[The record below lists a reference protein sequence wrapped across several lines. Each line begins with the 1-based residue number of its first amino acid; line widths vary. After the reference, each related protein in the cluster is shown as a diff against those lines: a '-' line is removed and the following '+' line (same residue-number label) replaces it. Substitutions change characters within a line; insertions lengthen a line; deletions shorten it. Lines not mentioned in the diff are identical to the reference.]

1 MVRRLGRGRVPKRH
15 FRCSQLIRSL
25 RKEENLMTVRAG
37 SLDGRESND
46 EKSTAWLGEF
56 AEQVEKFCGASA
68 HEAMTIA
75 DGIRRISGERLEQA
89 FQAVRVKLGGRDRL
103 EGEPDDG
110 FILREKVRTLHLTN
124 TLETWSQHTI
134 SPPEIRL

>member
-1 MVRRLGRGRVPKRH
+1 
-15 FRCSQLIRSL
+15 
-25 RKEENLMTVRAG
+25 MTVRAG

-46 EKSTAWLGEF
+46 EINSAWFGEF

-89 FQAVRVKLGGRDRL
+89 IQAVRAKMSGRDRL
-103 EGEPDDG
+103 DGGSDDG
-110 FILREKVRTLHLTN
+110 LILREKVRSLHLTN
-124 TLETWSQHTI
+124 TLESWSQHTI